1 MKGKIPTV
9 EDIVS
14 KKIFATM
21 EDLPLIPNK
30 NLLQLNS
37 DRVRCG
43 EFSILQISKKKFPTT
58 DAKRVFMNL
67 YELQGTCTNSKELVR
82 TPRNL

>member
-14 KKIFATM
+14 KIFFATT
-21 EDLPLIPNK
+21 EDLLLIPNK

-37 DRVRCG
+37 DRLPCG
-43 EFSILQISKKKFPTT
+43 AFLFWEKKDPTT
-58 DAKRVFMNL
+58 GHKRVFLNVFIYGNVNIL
-67 YELQGTCTNSKELVR
+67 FGRVYDVKNSL
-82 TPRNL
+82 

>member
-37 DRVRCG
+37 DRVHCG
-43 EFSILQISKKKFPTT
+43 EFFNSSIFQNKVPHDGCQPHYF
-58 DAKRVFMNL
+58 
-67 YELQGTCTNSKELVR
+67 EL
-82 TPRNL
+82 